1 MYLLPHITLTETL
14 ISMSSGEKRTLTN
27 DAGAMG
33 AGATA
38 VGKSWT
44 DKIAA
49 AAVTGPTP
57 APGDELEGV
66 DEDEWDD

>member
-1 MYLLPHITLTETL
+1 MA
-14 ISMSSGEKRTLTN
+14 SGEKRTLTN

-38 VGKSWT
+38 VGASWT
-44 DKIAA
+44 DKITAA
-49 AAVTGPTP
+49 AAAPSA

-66 DEDEWDD
+66 AEDEWDD